1 LLKKRRHATEIDQA
15 LMPETRDVVVIGS
28 GHNGLV
34 AAAYLARAGL
44 SVEVLERN
52 AVAGGAVAS
61 EELTEPGYVHDT
73 FSSWHPLFKLS
84 AAFAELGEEL
94 GIRYCETPDATTA
107 NVRADGS
114 ATVAYRDAERT
125 AEGFEPR
132 DRVAYLKEMESFG
145 ETIPTVGQLFG
156 VELFSPGAPK
166 LGWQL
171 ARQLGL
177 RRGLRFTSDL
187 VSSARGWFETRFEGH
202 AVSDLYS
209 PWALHTGLPPD
220 SAGSGFQALA
230 IAGSLHAVGL
240 PVVQGGARNF
250 VAAFERLIAQHGG
263 LVTTGGDVERIVTRG
278 GRAVGVVEGGREI
291 HATRGVVANTTPTQ
305 LYGRLLPDGAAPPA
319 AVEQALKF
327 RYSPR
332 AGMQIHVALSEP
344 LRWRDARLNEVPI
357 VHISDG
363 VGDVS
368 LACAQAAAGLLP
380 ARPTVVVGQ
389 QATIDPSRAPA
400 GAGTLWIQ
408 LQQVP
413 YAPTGD
419 AAGEIATSD
428 GGWTPEVEHAYLE
441 RVLARIEP
449 HVENWPTARGAAV
462 ALSPVEIER
471 RNPNLVRGDI
481 YSGDCELGQSYLW
494 RPLPG
499 FGAHSTPVESLYQC
513 GASTYP
519 GPGLNAASGRI
530 VALRIIA
537 GDGRLARARRL
548 LRGRR

>member
-1 LLKKRRHATEIDQA
+1 MA
-15 LMPETRDVVVIGS
+15 ETVDVVVIGS

-52 AVAGGAVAS
+52 PVAGGAIAS
-61 EELTEPGYVHDT
+61 EELTEPGHVHDT

-84 AAFAELGEEL
+84 AAFAELGEEVAVP
-94 GIRYCETPDATTA
+94 YCETPEVTTA
-107 NVRADGS
+107 NLRRDGT
-114 ATVAYRDAERT
+114 AVIAYRDPERT
-125 AEGFEPR
+125 AEGLDPR
-132 DRVAYLKEMESFG
+132 DRSPYLAEMQSFG

-156 VELFSPGAPK
+156 VELFSGEAPR
-166 LGWQL
+166 LGWKL
-171 ARQLGL
+171 TRQLGIKG
-177 RRGLRFTSDL
+177 GLSFAADML
-187 VSSARGWFETRFEGH
+187 SSARGWFETRFKGRE
-202 AVSDLYS
+202 VSDLYA

-240 PVVQGGARNF
+240 PVVAGGAGNF
-250 VAAFERLIAQHGG
+250 VAAFERLIERHGG
-263 LVTTGGDVERIVTRG
+263 RVTTNAEVERIVMRG
-278 GRAVGVVEGGREI
+278 HRAAGVVAGGREL
-291 HATRGVVANTTPTQ
+291 HARRAIIANTTPTQ
-305 LYGRLLPDGAAPPA
+305 LYGRLLPHGAAPEA
-319 AVEQALKF
+319 AVRQALRF

-332 AGMQIHVALSEP
+332 AGMQIHVALKEP
-344 LRWRDARLNEVPI
+344 LRWRDSRLDRVPI
-357 VHISDG
+357 VHLSDG

-368 LACAQAAAGLLP
+368 LACAQAAAGQLP
-380 ARPTVVVGQ
+380 ARAPRVVGQ
-389 QATIDPSRAPA
+389 QAPIDPSRAPA

-413 YAPTGD
+413 YAPSGD
-419 AAGEIATSD
+419 AANQLETSA
-428 GGWTPEVEHAYLE
+428 GAWTPELEAAFTE
-441 RVLARIEP
+441 RVLSALDP
-449 HVENWPTARGAAV
+449 HLENWPAARGAHA
-462 ALSPVEIER
+462 ALSPVEMER

-494 RPLPG
+494 RPLPAYG
-499 FGAHSTPVESLYQC
+499 THATPVEGLYQC

-537 GDGRLARARRL
+537 GGGRIARLTHRLRAAR
-548 LRGRR
+548 

>member
-1 LLKKRRHATEIDQA
+1 MA
-15 LMPETRDVVVIGS
+15 ETRDVVVIGS

-34 AAAYLARAGL
+34 AAAYLARAGM

-52 AVAGGAVAS
+52 PVAGGAVTS
-61 EELTEPGYVHDT
+61 EELTEPGFVHDT
-73 FSSWHPLFKLS
+73 FSSWHPLFRLS
-84 AAFAELGEEL
+84 AAFAELGAQL
-94 GIRYCETPDATTA
+94 GIEYCETPEATTA
-107 NVRADGS
+107 NVKQDG
-114 ATVAYRDAERT
+114 AVTIAYRDPERT
-125 AEGFEPR
+125 AESLHPR
-132 DRVAYLKEMESFG
+132 DRAAYLDAMEHFG
-145 ETIPTVGQLFG
+145 KTIPTVGQLFG
-156 VELFSPGAPK
+156 VELFSTAAPR
-166 LGWQL
+166 LGLQL

-177 RRGLRFTSDL
+177 RRGLRFASDL
-187 VSSARGWFETRFEGH
+187 VASARGWFETQFDGREV
-202 AVSDLYS
+202 ADLYS

-220 SAGSGFQALA
+220 AAGSGFQALA

-240 PVVQGGARNF
+240 PVVKGGAGNF
-250 VAAFERLIAQHGG
+250 VAAFERLIGAHGG
-263 LVTTGGDVERIVTRG
+263 RVSTDTEVERITTRG
-278 GRAVGVVEGGREI
+278 SRATGVIAGGREI
-291 HATRGVVANTTPTQ
+291 KATRAVIANTTPTQ
-305 LYGRLLPDGAAPPA
+305 LYGRLLAPGAAPA
-319 AVEQALKF
+319 EAVAQGRRF

-332 AGMQIHVALSEP
+332 AGMQIHVALKQP
-344 LRWRDARLNEVPI
+344 LRWRDPRLDDTPI

-389 QATIDPSRAPA
+389 QCRIDPSRAPA

-413 YAPTGD
+413 YDPTGD
-419 AAGEIATSD
+419 AANEIETATED
-428 GGWTPEVEHAYLE
+428 PWPHYVE
-441 RVLARIEP
+441 RVLSRLEP
-449 HVENWPTARGAAV
+449 HVENWAAARGATA
-462 ALSPVEIER
+462 ALPPAEIER

-499 FGAHSTPVESLYQC
+499 YGAHATPVERLYHC

-530 VALRIIA
+530 VALKIIA
-537 GDGRLARARRL
+537 GAGRLATARRL
-548 LRGRR
+548 LRAVR